1 MKAIA
6 TSLFAAL
13 ALAGGVA
20 HADPST
26 FGDPDNVPFQ
36 GVYAPPRAVVSV
48 APRLLATSDVT
59 RFVIASG
66 DGSDD
71 DGQVLLA
78 DDGGSDDNGQI
89 LLADSGGSDDSG
101 QTLLASGGGSDN
113 AGQTLL
119 ADGGGSDDSG
129 PTLLAIGPDDGST
142 QLA

>member
-36 GVYAPPRAVVSV
+36 GVYAPSAVVS
-48 APRLLATSDVT
+48 ATPGPLTGSELAGFIIGSGPNDSAGSGLTILVT
-59 RFVIASG
+59 G

-71 DGQVLLA
+71 G
-78 DDGGSDDNGQI
+78 
-89 LLADSGGSDDSG
+89 G
-101 QTLLASGGGSDN
+101 QTLLAGGSDSDD

-119 ADGGGSDDSG
+119 ADGGGSDDNG
-129 PTLLAIGPDDGST
+129 PILFATGSDDGST